1 MPTSNAGT
9 GLNVA
14 LLKDMPLNGFS
25 YKIDPAKWQAVADM
39 MHASGELEKPHKVDE
54 YLSDIVKPY
63 MVK

>member
-1 MPTSNAGT
+1 MS
-9 GLNVA
+9 A

-39 MHASGELEKPHKVDE
+39 MHASGELEKPHKAEE

-63 MVK
+63 IVK